1 MDDDKPICF
10 FKQHIS
16 KFKNPDAEYKWISFR
31 PDLCV
36 NKVKDANK
44 AGMLSFK
51 FAIHYA
57 EESELNFKEFKA
69 WKKLPP
75 KRLEP
80 IKIRAYIY

>member
-10 FKQHIS
+10 YKDHI
-16 KFKNPDAEYKWISFR
+16 KNFTNPDAEYKWISFQ

-36 NKVKDANK
+36 GKVGDANL

-51 FAIHYA
+51 LSIHKA
-57 EESELNFKEFKA
+57 DNEEINFKEYAA
-69 WKKLPP
+69 WKKMPP

-80 IKIRAYIY
+80 VKIRAYIY

>member
-1 MDDDKPICF
+1 MDDDKPVCF
-10 FKQHIS
+10 YKDHIS
-16 KFKNPDAEYKWISFR
+16 NFKNPNAEYKWISLK

-51 FAIHYA
+51 FAIHCVDHN
-57 EESELNFKEFKA
+57 ELSFNNYKA
-69 WKKLPP
+69 WKKMPP